1 MAAAEDLFE
10 GPATG
15 PPLPVYSGRSLYR
28 SETDESEIRHVGGY
42 APFVRFCARL
52 GGEAAGLADDPVRL
66 LEFLRANAAAL
77 LAEPDLAN
85 AAEVFTGNTVVAQR
99 PDAQWRSMEGGVTEA
114 GDHEMSLIVRGL
126 VERLN
131 SASEEQ
137 FAESLTTV
145 REWAES
151 DPEPLPRFEEHD
163 GNLPQPVPLPAGWK
177 PYVRPDI
184 PVEVYR
190 DADGAQIPYGVRWGS
205 GDAPGDSYSVTSNT
219 ERFAGLHAVAD
230 SLIDYLVSTYAAST
244 KDVTAE
250 TEARMRGQVSVLRAV
265 RVDPASPDAAPLVF
279 TYTDFPGVLL
289 HSGLLHSTPFPSC
302 GCDACDEI
310 LDSEAAGLE
319 QQVLSVAAGGFAE
332 RYPLGKHRRAEY
344 QLVRVDGSGWEGG
357 GGEPSHDYTEDQL
370 LRAERTLE
378 LLPNGWQPWP
388 LRQQ

>member
-15 PPLPVYSGRSLYR
+15 PPLPVYSGRALYR

-42 APFVRFCARL
+42 APFVGFCARL
-52 GGEAAGLADDPVRL
+52 GEDAAGLAADPVRL

-77 LAEPDLAN
+77 LADPDVAN

-114 GDHEMSLIVRGL
+114 GDHEMSLIVQGL
-126 VERLN
+126 VERLH
-131 SASEEQ
+131 SASVEQ
-137 FAESLTTV
+137 FAESLATV
-145 REWAES
+145 REWVES

-184 PVEVYR
+184 SVEVYR
-190 DADGAQIPYGVRWGS
+190 DADGTPLPYGTRWGDEAAAS
-205 GDAPGDSYSVTSNT
+205 ESYGVTSNT
-219 ERFAGLHAVAD
+219 GRFSGLHAVAD
-230 SLIDYLVSTYAAST
+230 SLIDFLVSTYAAST
-244 KDVTAE
+244 RDVTAE